1 MQRLKVGAVLASLV
15 IGMGVVPGAMAQ
27 QKVLEEVV
35 ARVGNDIIL
44 KSEFEAERKGL
55 RDELSQRGLQGAQLD
70 QAFQQQEK
78 DIMRNLI
85 DTSLL
90 TQQAKELG
98 ISADLE
104 VVKQEE
110 RMRVEHN
117 RTNPA
122 PKDQINS
129 IEDLE
134 KAISQQMSLDDFKQ
148 RLKSRYLTN
157 QVLNREVYS
166 RVVITTE
173 EVHNYY
179 DGHQKDFDRPAGVH
193 LREISVNTQ
202 GMNATET
209 AAQRKKIDDALD
221 AVRKGA
227 DFGETA
233 QKFSESDNAQNG
245 GDLGFFQKNDLAK
258 DFEDA
263 IAKLEKGQVS
273 DVIKTNVGFMI
284 LKLDDRHPGG
294 VLPFESA
301 QNDVYN
307 KLFEEKA
314 APKVREYLNK
324 LRTDGFVEVKEGYTD
339 TGAVKTNNR

>member
-1 MQRLKVGAVLASLV
+1 M
-15 IGMGVVPGAMAQ
+15 VVPGAFA

-44 KSEFEAERKGL
+44 KSEFEGERKTL
-55 RDELSQRGLQGAQLD
+55 RDELSQRGLQGAQLE
-70 QAFQQQEK
+70 QAFQEQQK

-85 DTSLL
+85 DASLL
-90 TQQAKELG
+90 MQRAKELG

-134 KAISQQMSLDDFKQ
+134 KAISQQMNLEDFKQ

-166 RVVITTE
+166 RVVVTTE
-173 EVHNYY
+173 ELKNYY
-179 DGHQKDFDRPAGVH
+179 EAHKKDFERPAGVH
-193 LREISVNTQ
+193 IREISVNTQ
-202 GMNATET
+202 GLGPTET
-209 AAQRKKIDDALD
+209 QAQRKKIDDALE
-221 AVRKGA
+221 AIKKGA

-233 QKFSESDNAQNG
+233 QKVSESDTAQSG
-245 GDLGFFQKNDLAK
+245 GDLGFFEKDQLAK
-258 DFEDA
+258 DFETA
-263 IAKLEKGQVS
+263 IEKLDKGQTT
-273 DVIKTNVGFMI
+273 DVLKTNAGFMI
-284 LKLDDRHPGG
+284 LKVDDRHPGG

-314 APKVREYLNK
+314 SPRVRDYLNK
-324 LRTDGFVEVKEGYTD
+324 LRSDGFVELKEGYVD
-339 TGAVKTNNR
+339 TGAVKTNQ